1 MSRIYEKA
9 QQEHE
14 IENLKKLIN
23 YNGPPVKTTHE
34 KNDVNQ

>member
-1 MSRIYEKA
+1 MSA
-9 QQEHE
+9 SPVSM
-14 IENLKKLIN
+14 NFFG

>member
-1 MSRIYEKA
+1 MAKNKIIFVKYVDLDKD
-9 QQEHE
+9 
-14 IENLKKLIN
+14 